1 MAKIRLHELARDLN
15 MKNKE
20 LLEKLKDLDIT
31 VASHMS
37 TLDEETAD
45 RIRSLILGKTNT
57 NIIEETRVQKTVI
70 RRRRKVMDEPLVV
83 DESSEATILTD
94 TAQTADRELEKVTAP
109 SEDVPQKETVDETQK
124 EVSELTAAPEGVS
137 ETRIKEEITFEP
149 EIANIP
155 AVEESHVEL
164 TAAPTRSE
172 AEAEPIELKTE
183 KVEEKKLEK
192 SIAPK
197 KKAKKAKEERPAKI
211 IKLPVE
217 PKAIEKAPEVK
228 TPVTPDRVQPV
239 DQKAKVKRPP
249 KSREPILDIEKPVI
263 PFPDKEARPKKV
275 KRKIDEDLDEKKFF
289 RKKMVPRK
297 KTVVEGVDLYARETR
312 IRKGHKT
319 AKAKGRVPVQEHKT
333 QITIPKAIKRRI
345 KIDDTIILSDLA
357 KRMGIKAGEMIAKL
371 MAMGVM
377 VTVNQTI
384 DFDTALLVATEFEY
398 ELERAAFEEEAV
410 IKAKT
415 DNPEDLVL
423 RPPVVTIMGHVDHG
437 KTSLLDVIRR
447 TNVTDNESG
456 GITQHIGAYHVS
468 LDKGQI
474 VFLDTP
480 GHEAFTA
487 MRSRGASIT
496 DIVVL
501 VVAADDG
508 VMPQTIEAI
517 NHARVAKV
525 PIIVAV
531 NKIDKANADIDRV
544 LRQLAEEG
552 LVPESWGGD
561 TIIVNVSAKQK
572 QGIDDLL
579 EMILL
584 QAEVMELKANPHALA
599 KGRVVEAKLDS
610 GRGAVATVLVEN
622 GTLHTGDMVV
632 CGVHY
637 GKVRTM
643 LDDRG
648 KTLESA
654 GPSLPVEMVGLSGV
668 PSAGDEL
675 VALGD
680 EKGARQISMYRTQKF
695 RSKELAKT
703 SRMSL
708 EGLFDRIQEEKVK
721 DLNIVLKADVQGS
734 IEALSDALIKL
745 SNQEVGI
752 HIRHSATGAIT
763 ESDVTLAAVSDAI
776 IIGFNVRPSIKVQ
789 ALANEENVNIR
800 FYNII
805 YNVLKDVK
813 DAVVGMMASTFR
825 EEVLGNAEVREVFRI
840 PKIGSIAGCYI
851 TDGRIERGQNMRL
864 IRDGVVCYE
873 GKIGSLR
880 HFKEDVRT
888 VQSGFECGI
897 SIENYNDIKQGDRI
911 ECYTLEEIKPVL
923 D

>member
-1 MAKIRLHELARDLN
+1 MAKIRVHELAKDLN

-20 LLEKLKDLDIT
+20 LLEKLNDLNIA
-31 VASHMS
+31 VGNHMS
-37 TLDEETAD
+37 TLDEETVD
-45 RIRSLILGKTNT
+45 RVRAFIFGKTNT

-70 RRRRKVMDEPLVV
+70 RRRKKVVEEPLRV
-83 DESSEATILTD
+83 DVSADEAAPL
-94 TAQTADRELEKVTAP
+94 AEKVLAADAIEEKVP
-109 SEDVPQKETVDETQK
+109 AISEEKPQKETVEISEEVLEQKAATEPLPETPEK
-124 EVSELTAAPEGVS
+124 EAITTELE
-137 ETRIKEEITFEP
+137 IKPVPVT
-149 EIANIP
+149 
-155 AVEESHVEL
+155 EESHLEKA
-164 TAAPTRSE
+164 AAPIHTE
-172 AEAEPIELKTE
+172 AEAQPKEIEIE
-183 KVEEKKLEK
+183 KVKAKKQER
-192 SIAPK
+192 IAPSK
-197 KKAKKAKEERPAKI
+197 KKAKKAKEELPARI

-217 PKAIEKAPEVK
+217 PKPIEIIPEVEIPTK
-228 TPVTPDRVQPV
+228 PDILKPPA
-239 DQKAKVKRPP
+239 QKAKVKRPP
-249 KSREPILDIEKPVI
+249 KFRESALKIEEPPSLLPEKDGK
-263 PFPDKEARPKKV
+263 FKKG
-275 KRKIDEDLDEKKFF
+275 KRKAEEDSEEKTLF
-289 RKKMVPRK
+289 RKKITPRK
-297 KTVVEGVDLYARETR
+297 KTIVEGDDLYAREAR
-312 IRKGHKT
+312 IRKGR
-319 AKAKGRVPVQEHKT
+319 KAPKVRGRVPVPEQKT
-333 QITIPKAIKRRI
+333 QITVPKAIKRRI

-357 KRMGIKAGEMIAKL
+357 KRMGIKASDIIAKL
-371 MAMGVM
+371 MLNGVM

-384 DFDTALLVATEFEY
+384 DFDTATLVAAEFEY
-398 ELERAAFEEEAV
+398 EIERAAFEEEAV
-410 IKAKT
+410 IKAEI
-415 DNPEDLVL
+415 DSPEDLAP

-437 KTSLLDVIRR
+437 KTSLLDVIRK
-447 TNVTDNESG
+447 TNVTHIESG

-508 VMPQTIEAI
+508 VMPQTLEAI
-517 NHARVAKV
+517 NHAKAANV

-531 NKIDKANADIDRV
+531 NKIDRANADIERV
-544 LRQLAEEG
+544 MRQLAEER

-561 TIIVNVSAKQK
+561 SIFVNVSAKQK

-610 GRGAVATVLVEN
+610 GRGPVATILIEN
-622 GTLHTGDMVV
+622 GTLHTGDTVV

-648 KTLESA
+648 KILESA
-654 GPSLPVEMVGLSGV
+654 GPSIPIEIVGLSGV

-680 EKGARQISMYRTQKF
+680 EKSAKQISMYRTQKF

-703 SRMSL
+703 SRISL
-708 EGLFDRIQEEKVK
+708 EGLFDRIQEEKIK
-721 DLNIVLKADVQGS
+721 DLNIILKADVQGS

-745 SNQEVGI
+745 SNEEVSI

-763 ESDVTLAAVSDAI
+763 ESDVSLAAVSDAI
-776 IIGFNVRPSIKVQ
+776 IIGFNVRPSAKVQ

-813 DAVVGMMASTFR
+813 DAVLGMMASTFR
-825 EEVLGNAEVREVFRI
+825 EEVLGNAEVRDVFRI
-840 PKIGSIAGCYI
+840 PKIGSIAGSYV
-851 TDGRIERGQNMRL
+851 TDGRIERGLNARL
-864 IRDGVVCYE
+864 IRDGVVYYE

-880 HFKEDVRT
+880 RFKDDVKA

-897 SIENYNDIKQGDRI
+897 GIENYNDIKQGDRI
-911 ECYTLEEIKPVL
+911 ECYALEEIRPVL
-923 D
+923 E